1 MNSRTLAAAIVAGT
15 LAVPLTG
22 GPAPAAT
29 SADCLADTAVGVPW
43 SAEIPEWIKP
53 WDQLAITPDRP
64 VYSLQVGDICDN
76 PLDTAPV
83 VTVRRPDGQDAHDVF
98 THFVESGLF
107 LGFVGYDSLAVYA
120 APTGQWVATRI
131 RVGERA
137 ADLTRPVAF
146 TIKRA
151 TVASLTAKPTP
162 APNRPVA
169 VGSVLYWTA
178 DGKLAPSPGRRV
190 NVRARPQPGAWSG
203 GTLLASA
210 TTDQYGRYAVRLPVT
225 APTWVHIE
233 VPSTPSL
240 GWFLTG
246 SDETYMYHPTSLTG
260 TANPTT
266 STVIRNGTKMSTYGR
281 LSVTHND
288 GSTGPFAGQRVLVQ
302 TRPKST
308 PTGPYGTVA
317 SATTSSTGYYYANW
331 YASVDADVRVAYVS
345 PYKTITSAYRWIRA
359 LDVR

>member
-190 NVRARPQPGAWSG
+190 NVRALPQPGAWSG

-210 TTDQYGRYAVRLPVT
+210 TTDQYGRYA
-225 APTWVHIE
+225 
-233 VPSTPSL
+233 
-240 GWFLTG
+240 
-246 SDETYMYHPTSLTG
+246 
-260 TANPTT
+260 
-266 STVIRNGTKMSTYGR
+266 
-281 LSVTHND
+281 
-288 GSTGPFAGQRVLVQ
+288 GQRVLVQ
-302 TRPKST
+302 TRPKSN

-359 LDVR
+359 LDAR